1 MLTIDGIFD
10 KIKELIV
17 NIFQIRKGIVV
28 MFLKNKPLSDLC
40 MDEMI

>member
-1 MLTIDGIFD
+1 MRILNIDGIFD
-10 KIKELIV
+10 EIKD
-17 NIFQIRKGIVV
+17 FFSRADKGIVV